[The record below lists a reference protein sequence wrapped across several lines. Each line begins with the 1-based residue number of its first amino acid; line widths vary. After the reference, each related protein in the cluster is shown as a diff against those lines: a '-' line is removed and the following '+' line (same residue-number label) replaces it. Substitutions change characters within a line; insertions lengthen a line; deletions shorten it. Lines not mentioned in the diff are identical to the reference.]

1 MALTV
6 KALNT
11 GVIRHNDKFIALA
24 LKVKSLRNKETL
36 LFFPVLALRDLLI
49 GLEQRL
55 YLQHSFAE
63 QEEEKRQKTKISHVR
78 KMHENIPAIARE
90 ELENADIN
98 QPVESLALSDNSE
111 DVLTF
116 SLNLHNGSQLD
127 LQIGE
132 WQVEVLVMAIIHA
145 INNAEMR
152 ELALRISSMLDFLP
166 LYDADCLENGNL
178 EFYTYN
184 QPDWKH
190 NLYNHY
196 LALVYRYTDESG
208 QSHDCGTII
217 KTRSPSGSKEAEAI
231 SRRLLNFS
239 PRLKK
244 LVGKPCKIFVR
255 TPGTGKAAR
264 LTQDQCMRALHNLR
278 MAYRRKNVNHIA
290 P

>member
-55 YLQHSFAE
+55 YLQHSLAE

-98 QPVESLALSDNSE
+98 QRVESLALSDNSE

-152 ELALRISSMLDFLP
+152 ELALRISSMLDFYHYTTLTAWKTAIWNSIP
-166 LYDADCLENGNL
+166 ITSPTGNII
-178 EFYTYN
+178 
-184 QPDWKH
+184 
-190 NLYNHY
+190 
-196 LALVYRYTDESG
+196 
-208 QSHDCGTII
+208 CITII
-217 KTRSPSGSKEAEAI
+217 WRSFIVTRMNQGNHMIAAPSLKPAV
-231 SRRLLNFS
+231 RQV
-239 PRLKK
+239 LKK
-244 LVGKPCKIFVR
+244 LKRYHAVC
-255 TPGTGKAAR
+255 
-264 LTQDQCMRALHNLR
+264 
-278 MAYRRKNVNHIA
+278 
-290 P
+290 

>member
-1 MALTV
+1 MALTI
-6 KALNT
+6 KGLNT

-24 LKVKSLRNKETL
+24 LKMKSLRNKETL

-49 GLEQRL
+49 GLEHRL
-55 YLQHSFAE
+55 YLPHSLPDQE
-63 QEEEKRQKTKISHVR
+63 QEKRQKAKNSHVR
-78 KMHENIPAIARE
+78 KMHENIPAILRE
-90 ELENADIN
+90 ELEKADIN
-98 QPVESLALSDNSE
+98 QRVESLSLSNNAE
-111 DVLTF
+111 ELLTF
-116 SLNLHNGSQLD
+116 TLNLHNGSYLD
-127 LQIGE
+127 LQVGE

-152 ELALRISSMLDFLP
+152 ELALRITSMLDFLP

-178 EFYTYN
+178 EFDSYD

-196 LALVYRYTDESG
+196 LALVYRYTDEAG

-217 KTRSPSGSKEAEAI
+217 KTRSQSGSKEAEAI

-244 LVGKPCKIFVR
+244 LEGKPCKIFVR
-255 TPGTGKAAR
+255 TLGTGKAAR

-278 MAYRRKNVNHIA
+278 IA
-290 P
+290 SSQEKR

>member
-1 MALTV
+1 MALTI
-6 KALNT
+6 KGLNT

-49 GLEQRL
+49 GLEHRL
-55 YLQHSFAE
+55 YLPHSLPDQE
-63 QEEEKRQKTKISHVR
+63 QEKRQKAKNSHVR
-78 KMHENIPAIARE
+78 KMHENIPAILRE

-98 QPVESLALSDNSE
+98 KRVESLSLSNNAE
-111 DVLTF
+111 ELLTF
-116 SLNLHNGSQLD
+116 TLNLHNGSHLD
-127 LQIGE
+127 LQVGE
-132 WQVEVLVMAIIHA
+132 WQVEVLVTAIIHA

-152 ELALRISSMLDFLP
+152 KLALRITSMLDFLP

-178 EFYTYN
+178 EFDIYD

-190 NLYNHY
+190 NLYDHY
-196 LALVYRYTDESG
+196 LALVYRYMDESG
-208 QSHDCGTII
+208 QLHDYGTVI
-217 KTRSPSGSKEAEAI
+217 KTRSQSGSKEAEAI

-244 LVGKPCKIFVR
+244 LEGKPCKVFVR
-255 TPGTGKAAR
+255 TLGTGKAAR

-278 MAYRRKNVNHIA
+278 MASSQEKR
-290 P
+290 

>member
-1 MALTV
+1 MALTI
-6 KALNT
+6 KGLNT

-49 GLEQRL
+49 GLEHRL
-55 YLQHSFAE
+55 YLQHSLPE
-63 QEEEKRQKTKISHVR
+63 QEQEKRQKAKSSHVL
-78 KMHENIPAIARE
+78 KMHENIPAILRE
-90 ELENADIN
+90 ELENADVN
-98 QPVESLALSDNSE
+98 QRVESLALSDNTE
-111 DVLTF
+111 KVLTF
-116 SLNLHNGSQLD
+116 TLKLHNGSHLD
-127 LQIGE
+127 LQVGE

-166 LYDADCLENGNL
+166 LYDADCLENGNI
-178 EFYTYN
+178 EFDTYN

-196 LALVYRYTDESG
+196 LALVYRAG

-217 KTRSPSGSKEAEAI
+217 KTRSQSGSKEAEAI

-244 LVGKPCKIFVR
+244 LEGKPCKVFVR
-255 TPGTGKAAR
+255 TLGTGKAAR

-278 MAYRRKNVNHIA
+278 MASSQEKR
-290 P
+290 

>member
-1 MALTV
+1 MALTI
-6 KALNT
+6 KGLNT

-49 GLEQRL
+49 GLEHRL
-55 YLQHSFAE
+55 YLPHSLPDQE
-63 QEEEKRQKTKISHVR
+63 QEKRQKAKNSHVR
-78 KMHENIPAIARE
+78 KMHENIPAILRE
-90 ELENADIN
+90 ELEKADIN
-98 QPVESLALSDNSE
+98 QRVESLSLSNNAE
-111 DVLTF
+111 ELLKFT
-116 SLNLHNGSQLD
+116 LNLHNGSYLD
-127 LQIGE
+127 LQVGE

-152 ELALRISSMLDFLP
+152 ELALRITSMLDFLP

-178 EFYTYN
+178 EFDSYD

-190 NLYNHY
+190 NLYNYY
-196 LALVYRYTDESG
+196 LALVYRYTDEAG

-217 KTRSPSGSKEAEAI
+217 KTRSQSGSKEAEAI

-244 LVGKPCKIFVR
+244 LEGKPCKIFVR
-255 TPGTGKAAR
+255 TLGTGKAAR

-278 MAYRRKNVNHIA
+278 IA
-290 P
+290 SSQEKR

>member
-1 MALTV
+1 
-6 KALNT
+6 
-11 GVIRHNDKFIALA
+11 IRHNDKFIALA

-49 GLEQRL
+49 GLEHRL
-55 YLQHSFAE
+55 YLPHSLPDQE
-63 QEEEKRQKTKISHVR
+63 QEKRQKAKNSHVR
-78 KMHENIPAIARE
+78 KMHENIPAILRE

-98 QPVESLALSDNSE
+98 KRVESLSLSNNAE
-111 DVLTF
+111 ELLTF
-116 SLNLHNGSQLD
+116 TLNLHNGSHLD
-127 LQIGE
+127 LQVGE

-152 ELALRISSMLDFLP
+152 ELALRITSMLDFLP

-178 EFYTYN
+178 EFDSYD

-190 NLYNHY
+190 NLYDHY
-196 LALVYRYTDESG
+196 LALVYRYMDESG
-208 QSHDCGTII
+208 QLHDYGTVI
-217 KTRSPSGSKEAEAI
+217 KTRSQSGSKEAEAI

-244 LVGKPCKIFVR
+244 LEGKPCKVFVR
-255 TPGTGKAAR
+255 TLGTGKAAR

-278 MAYRRKNVNHIA
+278 MASSQEKR
-290 P
+290 

>member
-1 MALTV
+1 MALTI
-6 KALNT
+6 KGLNT

-49 GLEQRL
+49 GLEHRL
-55 YLQHSFAE
+55 YLQHSLPE
-63 QEEEKRQKTKISHVR
+63 QEQEKRQKAKSSHVI
-78 KMHENIPAIARE
+78 KMHENIPAILRE
-90 ELENADIN
+90 ELENADVN
-98 QPVESLALSDNSE
+98 QRVESLALSDNTE
-111 DVLTF
+111 KVLTF
-116 SLNLHNGSQLD
+116 TLKLHNGSHLD
-127 LQIGE
+127 LQVGE

-166 LYDADCLENGNL
+166 LYDADCLENGNI
-178 EFYTYN
+178 EFDTYN

-196 LALVYRYTDESG
+196 LALVYRYTDEAG

-217 KTRSPSGSKEAEAI
+217 KTRSQSGSKEAEAI

-244 LVGKPCKIFVR
+244 LEGKPCKVFVR
-255 TPGTGKAAR
+255 TLGTGKAAR

-278 MAYRRKNVNHIA
+278 MASSQGKR
-290 P
+290 

>member
-1 MALTV
+1 
-6 KALNT
+6 

-36 LFFPVLALRDLLI
+36 LFFPVLTLRDLLI
-49 GLEQRL
+49 GLEHRL
-55 YLQHSFAE
+55 YLPHSLPDQE
-63 QEEEKRQKTKISHVR
+63 QEKRQKAKNSHVR
-78 KMHENIPAIARE
+78 KMHENIPAILRE
-90 ELENADIN
+90 ELEKADIN
-98 QPVESLALSDNSE
+98 QRVESLSLSNNAE
-111 DVLTF
+111 ELLTF
-116 SLNLHNGSQLD
+116 TLNLHNGSYLD
-127 LQIGE
+127 LQVGE

-152 ELALRISSMLDFLP
+152 ELALRITSMLDFLP

-178 EFYTYN
+178 EFDSYD

-196 LALVYRYTDESG
+196 LALVYRYTDEAG

-217 KTRSPSGSKEAEAI
+217 KTRSQSGSKEAEAI

-244 LVGKPCKIFVR
+244 LEGKPCKVFVR
-255 TPGTGKAAR
+255 TLGTGKAAR

-278 MAYRRKNVNHIA
+278 IA
-290 P
+290 SSQEKR

>member
-1 MALTV
+1 
-6 KALNT
+6 
-11 GVIRHNDKFIALA
+11 LA

-49 GLEQRL
+49 GLEHRL
-55 YLQHSFAE
+55 YLPHSLPDQE
-63 QEEEKRQKTKISHVR
+63 QEKRQKAKNSHVR
-78 KMHENIPAIARE
+78 KMHENIPAILRE
-90 ELENADIN
+90 ELEKADIN
-98 QPVESLALSDNSE
+98 QRVESLSLSNNAE
-111 DVLTF
+111 ELLTF
-116 SLNLHNGSQLD
+116 TLNLHNGSYLD
-127 LQIGE
+127 LQVGE

-152 ELALRISSMLDFLP
+152 ELALRITSMLDFLP

-178 EFYTYN
+178 EFDSYD

-196 LALVYRYTDESG
+196 LALVYRYTDEAG

-217 KTRSPSGSKEAEAI
+217 KTRSQSGSKEAEAI

-244 LVGKPCKIFVR
+244 LEGKPCKVFVR
-255 TPGTGKAAR
+255 TLGTGKAAR

-278 MAYRRKNVNHIA
+278 IA
-290 P
+290 SSQEKR

>member
-1 MALTV
+1 TI
-6 KALNT
+6 KGLNT

-49 GLEQRL
+49 GLEHRL
-55 YLQHSFAE
+55 YLPHSLPDQE
-63 QEEEKRQKTKISHVR
+63 QEKRQKAKNSHVR
-78 KMHENIPAIARE
+78 KMHENIPAILRE

-98 QPVESLALSDNSE
+98 KRVESLSLSNNAE
-111 DVLTF
+111 ELLTF
-116 SLNLHNGSQLD
+116 TLNLHNGSHLD
-127 LQIGE
+127 LQVGE

-152 ELALRISSMLDFLP
+152 ELALRITSMLDFLP

-178 EFYTYN
+178 EFDSYD

-190 NLYNHY
+190 NLYDHY
-196 LALVYRYTDESG
+196 LALVYRYMDESG
-208 QSHDCGTII
+208 QLHDYGTVI
-217 KTRSPSGSKEAEAI
+217 KTRSQSGSKEAEAI

-244 LVGKPCKIFVR
+244 LEGKPCKVFVR
-255 TPGTGKAAR
+255 TLGTGKAAR

-278 MAYRRKNVNHIA
+278 MASSQEKR
-290 P
+290 

>member
-1 MALTV
+1 
-6 KALNT
+6 KGLNT

-49 GLEQRL
+49 GLEHRL
-55 YLQHSFAE
+55 YLPHSLPDQE
-63 QEEEKRQKTKISHVR
+63 QEKRQKAKNSHVR
-78 KMHENIPAIARE
+78 KMHENIPAILRE

-98 QPVESLALSDNSE
+98 KRVESLSLSNNAE
-111 DVLTF
+111 ELLTF
-116 SLNLHNGSQLD
+116 TLNLHNGSHLD
-127 LQIGE
+127 LQVGE

-152 ELALRISSMLDFLP
+152 ELALRITSMLDFLP

-178 EFYTYN
+178 EFDSYD

-190 NLYNHY
+190 NLYDHY
-196 LALVYRYTDESG
+196 LALVYRYMDESG
-208 QSHDCGTII
+208 QLHDYGTVI
-217 KTRSPSGSKEAEAI
+217 KTRSQSGSKEAEAI

-244 LVGKPCKIFVR
+244 LEGKPCKVFVR
-255 TPGTGKAAR
+255 TLGTGKAAR

-278 MAYRRKNVNHIA
+278 MASSQEKR
-290 P
+290 

>member
-1 MALTV
+1 ALTI
-6 KALNT
+6 KGLNT

-49 GLEQRL
+49 GLEHRL
-55 YLQHSFAE
+55 YLPHSHPDQE
-63 QEEEKRQKTKISHVR
+63 QEKRQKAKNSHVR
-78 KMHENIPAIARE
+78 KMHENIPAILRE
-90 ELENADIN
+90 ELEKADIN
-98 QPVESLALSDNSE
+98 QRVESLSLSNNAE
-111 DVLTF
+111 ELLTF
-116 SLNLHNGSQLD
+116 TLNLHNGSYLD
-127 LQIGE
+127 LQVGE

-152 ELALRISSMLDFLP
+152 ELALRITSMLDFLP

-178 EFYTYN
+178 EFDSYD

-196 LALVYRYTDESG
+196 LALVYRYTDEAG

-217 KTRSPSGSKEAEAI
+217 KTRSQSGSKEAEAI
-231 SRRLLNFS
+231 SCRLLNFS

-244 LVGKPCKIFVR
+244 LEGKPCKVFVR
-255 TPGTGKAAR
+255 TLGTGKAAR

-278 MAYRRKNVNHIA
+278 IA
-290 P
+290 SSQEKR

>member
-1 MALTV
+1 MALTI
-6 KALNT
+6 KGLNT

-49 GLEQRL
+49 GLEHRL
-55 YLQHSFAE
+55 YLQYSLPE
-63 QEEEKRQKTKISHVR
+63 QEQEKRQKAKSSHVL
-78 KMHENIPAIARE
+78 KMHENIPAILRE
-90 ELENADIN
+90 ELENADVN
-98 QPVESLALSDNSE
+98 QRVESLALSDNTE
-111 DVLTF
+111 KVLTF
-116 SLNLHNGSQLD
+116 TLKLHNGSHLD
-127 LQIGE
+127 LQVGE

-166 LYDADCLENGNL
+166 LYDADCTDNGNI
-178 EFYTYN
+178 EFDTYN

-196 LALVYRYTDESG
+196 LALVYRYTDEAG

-217 KTRSPSGSKEAEAI
+217 KTRSQSGSKEAEAI

-239 PRLKK
+239 PRLKSWK
-244 LVGKPCKIFVR
+244 ENRVR
-255 TPGTGKAAR
+255 FLSER
-264 LTQDQCMRALHNLR
+264 LEPVKQR
-278 MAYRRKNVNHIA
+278 V
-290 P
+290 

>member
-1 MALTV
+1 MALMI
-6 KALNT
+6 KGLNT

-24 LKVKSLRNKETL
+24 LKVKSQRNKETL

-49 GLEQRL
+49 GLEHRL
-55 YLQHSFAE
+55 YVQHSLPAQE
-63 QEEEKRQKTKISHVR
+63 QEKRQKAKSGQVR
-78 KMHENIPAIARE
+78 KMHENMPPMLRE

-98 QPVESLALSDNSE
+98 QRVESLTLSDNSE
-111 DVLTF
+111 EALTF
-116 SLNLHNGSQLD
+116 TLNLHNGSHLE
-127 LQIGE
+127 LQVAE
-132 WQVEVLVMAIIHA
+132 WQVEVLVMAIIQA

-166 LYDADCLENGNL
+166 LYDVDCLENGNL
-178 EFYTYN
+178 EFDIYD

-190 NLYNHY
+190 NLYNQY
-196 LALVYRYTDESG
+196 LTLVYRYTDESG

-217 KTRSPSGSKEAEAI
+217 KTRCQSGSKEAEAI

-244 LVGKPCKIFVR
+244 LEGKPCKVFVR

-264 LTQDQCMRALHNLR
+264 LTQDQCMRAWHNLR
-278 MAYRRKNVNHIA
+278 MASLQEKR
-290 P
+290 

>member
-1 MALTV
+1 
-6 KALNT
+6 
-11 GVIRHNDKFIALA
+11 NDKFIALA

-49 GLEQRL
+49 GLEHRL
-55 YLQHSFAE
+55 YLQHSLPE
-63 QEEEKRQKTKISHVR
+63 QEQEKRQKAKSSHVL
-78 KMHENIPAIARE
+78 KMHENIPAILRE
-90 ELENADIN
+90 ELENADVN
-98 QPVESLALSDNSE
+98 QRVESLALSDNTE
-111 DVLTF
+111 KVLTF
-116 SLNLHNGSQLD
+116 TLKLHNGSHLD
-127 LQIGE
+127 LQVGE

-166 LYDADCLENGNL
+166 LYDADCLENGNI
-178 EFYTYN
+178 EFDTYN

-196 LALVYRYTDESG
+196 LALVYRYTDEAG

-217 KTRSPSGSKEAEAI
+217 KTRSQSGSKEAEAI

-244 LVGKPCKIFVR
+244 LEGKPCKVFVR
-255 TPGTGKAAR
+255 TLGTGKAAR

-278 MAYRRKNVNHIA
+278 MASSQGKR
-290 P
+290 